1 MVGWCLGK
9 SVSIRTK
16 GVRRRT
22 LWDYLTVEWN
32 LGKTIVKVLP

>member
-1 MVGWCLGK
+1 MVLGQK
-9 SVSIRTK
+9 CVNPTK